1 MKAKLVRRITGKV
14 LVEFADGTMDD
25 IIGSSVF
32 FNVSKEDAEKDWSGL
47 WDAVQGGEIYKI
59 SPRTDGTYQIQARGE
74 FIDWIM
80 ED

>member
-1 MKAKLVRRITGKV
+1 MKAKIIRQLTGKV

-32 FNVSKEDAEKDWSGL
+32 FKVAKEIVESDWNGY
-47 WDAVQGGEIYKI
+47 WDAVRGGEIYKI
-59 SPRTDGTYQIQARGE
+59 SPRTDGFYQIQARGE
-74 FIDWIM
+74 FVEW